1 MKKITLSVWVLLVF
15 LLTAESCKK
24 SPGYGGLA
32 QITGKVYVYD
42 YNTNN
47 ILEAEGY
54 TADVNVYISAD
65 DQPGQLD
72 DVGTDIN
79 GAFRFDGL
87 RKGKY
92 TVWVFED
99 CDTCTENKRVVKQLV
114 TIEKNNA
121 KIELSDFK
129 IKI

>member
-1 MKKITLSVWVLLVF
+1 MLLVF

-24 SPGYGGLA
+24 APGYGGLA

>member
-15 LLTAESCKK
+15 ILTAESCKK

-47 ILEAEGY
+47 VLEAEGY

-72 DVGTDIN
+72 DVATDIN

-99 CDTCTENKRVVKQLV
+99 CDTCTENKRVIKQLV
-114 TIEKNNA
+114 SIEKNNA